1 MKHTTLQAL
10 LGLSVLLLCI
20 TVSQA
25 ASSTKTTKDFTIVNT
40 FVRKGTQYYTQGLQF
55 LDKDTLIESTGLYGE
70 SRIQQVKLSTMAV
83 LKTKAL
89 SSSTFG
95 EGCQLHTVN
104 GQQNIFQLTWKEKK
118 VYVWKASDLSTV
130 KTITMPSTIKEGW
143 GITKGTYKTSAGKTA
158 EAFYLSDGS
167 SNLYI
172 VDLTTF
178 KVLKTISVKKYTGS
192 KVALLN
198 ELEWVEGKI
207 WANIYN
213 TNTIAVIDP
222 ATGYVDTIVDL
233 TQLNTIVKK
242 KATEMG
248 LAIKSGYVLNGIAYD
263 STNKR
268 LIVTGKKWPLMWEIK
283 VNGV

>member
-1 MKHTTLQAL
+1 MKHTSKNILFG
-10 LGLSVLLLCI
+10 LGLIFFCLAL
-20 TVSQA
+20 TQA
-25 ASSTKTTKDFTIVNT
+25 QTTKTTTDFTILKT
-40 FVRKGTQYYTQGLQF
+40 YTRKGTQHYTQGLQF

-70 SRIQQVKLSTMAV
+70 SKIQHVKLSTMTV
-83 LKTKAL
+83 VKTKAIG
-89 SSSTFG
+89 SKYFG
-95 EGCQLHTVN
+95 EGCQLHTVS
-104 GQQNIFQLTWKEKK
+104 GQNRIYQLTWKEKK
-118 VYVWKASDLSTV
+118 VLVWKASDLTKV
-130 KTITMPSTIKEGW
+130 TEITMPTAIKEGW
-143 GITKGTYKTSAGKTA
+143 GITKGTYKTSTGKIA

-178 KVLKTISVKKYTGS
+178 KVLKTVSVKKYTGS

-198 ELEWVEGKI
+198 ELEWVNGKV

-213 TNTIAVIDP
+213 TNTIAIIDP